1 MFVDSHCHL
10 NYKGL
15 VEDQPGVL
23 ARARAAG
30 VSQMLNISTRAS
42 EWDAVIAV
50 AERESD
56 VMASVGIHPHEADVH
71 PDVETATLVEKARH
85 PRVIGI
91 GESGLD
97 YYYDHSDRG
106 RQRESFRNHI
116 AAARETQLP
125 LIVHTR
131 DAEDDTYAILGEEMG
146 KGAYP
151 ALIHCFTAS
160 GDFADKVLAL
170 GLFISISGIVTFRN
184 AKELQAAAKAIPL
197 DRLLIETDSPF
208 LAPVPHRGKPCE
220 PAFVA
225 DTARFLA
232 ELREEPLE
240 TLAEATSA
248 NFYRLFSKAPR
259 KAAGA

>member
-15 VEDQPGVL
+15 VEDQQGVL

-71 PDVETATLVEKARH
+71 PDVETATLVEKAAH

-131 DAEDDTYAILGEEMG
+131 DAEEDTYEILGEEMG

-160 GDFADKVLAL
+160 QDFAEKVLAL
-170 GLFISISGIVTFRN
+170 GLYISISGIVTFKN
-184 AKELQAAAKAIPL
+184 AKALQEAAKAVPL
-197 DRLLIETDSPF
+197 GRLLIETDSPF
-208 LAPVPHRGKPCE
+208 LAPVPHRGRPCE

-232 ELREEPLE
+232 ALREEPLE

-248 NFYRLFSKAPR
+248 NFYRLFSKA
-259 KAAGA
+259 AA